1 MTTIDLSDYSLAEL
15 KGLLFDIDKEIRERQ
30 RLEREQAHKQA
41 REQILSIADGA
52 GIAVDKLLG
61 DSEAS

>member
-1 MTTIDLSDYSLAEL
+1 MASFDLSDYSLGEL

-30 RLEREQAHKQA
+30 RLEREQARERA
-41 REQILSIADGA
+41 RQQILSIADAA

-61 DSEAS
+61 DSDPG